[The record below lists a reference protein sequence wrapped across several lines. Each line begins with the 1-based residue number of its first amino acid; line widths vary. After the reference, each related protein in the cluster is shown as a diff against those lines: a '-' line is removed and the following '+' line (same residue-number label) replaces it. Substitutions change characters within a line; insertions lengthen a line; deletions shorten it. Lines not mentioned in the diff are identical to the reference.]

1 MRRLVVGGVSA
12 VTLAG
17 VGVVGLSVPASATST
32 FSVTRLAGPDR
43 FATAAAIA
51 AAAYP
56 KGAATVILASGLAA
70 NISDSLAASYLAGQ
84 LNGGAG
90 APILLTNPTSLP
102 ASTTAALKSL
112 GATNVIVVGGSAAVA
127 DSVIATLSA
136 APYNLSVTR
145 VAGPNRFATSMA
157 LDTVVGDMTV
167 GTAGGSTAAG
177 PTTVT
182 TNGVTLSSSAAVPG
196 GTVTG
201 ILANPSSVSALT
213 VSGAG
218 LTNQALTVNAT
229 TGAFSFV
236 VPASTPAG
244 ASTLVFTTTA
254 ANGTGNTQGTTVLTI
269 NPANGSTV
277 SGQKFAIVA
286 DGQNANLVD
295 SLGAAPVA
303 FADHF
308 PILLVNGP
316 TGTLS
321 PAQLAFLKSEGIS
334 SDVLVVGGTAAVGTA
349 VYAQLTA
356 NGQTPI
362 NVAGTNRSATSMA
375 LADFAI
381 NNFGFST
388 TTFDIASGD
397 QGHLIDSLSGGP
409 YGGTRTP
416 PAPTLITASVTDPG
430 SVTAFATEHAG
441 TEQSAVIFGGTAA
454 VASTVKADI
463 IAAGQTAAPLTAG
476 SVTVT
481 TSSTPIGG
489 TVAGAVTTPALVKS
503 VTVSGCGLASAPV
516 SFNSTTG
523 AFSITLPASQ
533 GAGNCT
539 LTFTA
544 TLINGTML
552 TSTASVAVTAPTVV
566 VPTSGPTTGLGTPP
580 TAGEDAPVLVS
591 AAITANNF
599 KGLAP
604 SIVQFTF
611 SQPVTP
617 NAKDLADFSLQG
629 YNVARP
635 PANPLSVSEDAS
647 NPNVIDASYPPS
659 VDVASYTIAVVSND
673 ASPAVKGNSGLG
685 NGLAAPLG
693 SVTLS
698 GSSGPSSTT
707 EGSTTAPDLVSASVN
722 PANNKQVF
730 FTFDKPV
737 ESVLNG
743 TGFGYNSVP
752 GTTKSVGATVT
763 AGSDTVVATFTGSAA
778 LASNFFVDQ
787 GAVKGAATGASG
799 LNPTGAIDSSGLF
812 LNAVTPVTG
821 NAFEYNFVFN
831 QTVKAGPAADYK
843 VFLNNATELSGH
855 NVVATNGNTVTV
867 DFSPLLNAANAADV
881 TLGAVV
887 SGAAHNVPSS
897 LVNDVSVEAITGLL
911 VNGGVTDGPDLQSAT
926 ANAAAR
932 TVTYTFNQPV
942 AAIVPGAFFVINAAG
957 APTFANS
964 IAVQGDTI
972 VATYGPA
979 IDTAVGAGVTNP
991 TGAEAGNTL
1000 PGVVNATGEVNAPG
1014 DVTLA
1019 P

>member
-32 FSVTRLAGPDR
+32 FSVSRLAGPDR

-51 AAAYP
+51 TAAYP

-102 ASTTAALKSL
+102 ASTIAALKTL
-112 GATNVIVVGGSAAVA
+112 GATHVIVVGGSAAVA
-127 DSVIATLSA
+127 DSIIATLSA
-136 APYNLSVTR
+136 GPYNLSVTR

-157 LDTVVGDMTV
+157 LDTVSGHMTV
-167 GTAGGSTAAG
+167 GTAGGASPAAAAS
-177 PTTVT
+177 T
-182 TNGVTLSSSAAVPG
+182 TNGVTLTNPAVVPG
-196 GTVTG
+196 GTVNG

-218 LTNQALTVNAT
+218 LANQALTVNAT

-236 VPASTPAG
+236 VPSNTPAG
-244 ASTLVFTTTA
+244 ADTLVFTATPSNGTA
-254 ANGTGNTQGTTVLTI
+254 ATQGTVVLTV

-295 SLGAAPVA
+295 SLGSAPVA
-303 FADHF
+303 FANHF

-316 TGTLS
+316 MGTLS
-321 PAQLAFLKSEGIS
+321 AAQLAFLKSEGIS
-334 SDVLVVGGTAAVGTA
+334 SDVLVVGGTAAVGTQ
-349 VYAQLTA
+349 VYSQLVN

-388 TTFDIASGD
+388 TTFDIASGA

-430 SVTAFATEHAG
+430 NVTAFASEHAG

-454 VASTVKADI
+454 VDTTVRI
-463 IAAGQTAAPLTAG
+463 EVTAAGQVAAPLTAG
-476 SVTVT
+476 SVTTTT
-481 TSSTPIGG
+481 TSVPIGG
-489 TVAGAVTTPALVKS
+489 TVSGLVTTPALVKT
-503 VTVSGCGLASAPV
+503 VTVSGCGLSSAPV
-516 SFNSTTG
+516 TFSSTTG
-523 AFSITLPASQ
+523 AFVFTIPSTQ
-533 GAGNCT
+533 GAGTCT
-539 LTFTA
+539 LTYTA
-544 TLINGTML
+544 TLLSGATL
-552 TSTASVAVTAPTVV
+552 TSTASITVTTPVPV
-566 VPTSGPTTGLGTPP
+566 VPVSGATTGLGTPP
-580 TAGEDAPVLVS
+580 VAGEDAPVLTG

-599 KGLAP
+599 KGLSP

-617 NAKDLADFSLQG
+617 NKADLADFALQG
-629 YNVARP
+629 YNVGRP
-635 PANPLSVSEDAS
+635 SAHPISVSEDAA
-647 NPNVIDASYPPS
+647 NPNVIDAAYPPS
-659 VDVASYTIAVVSND
+659 VDVASYTIAVVDND
-673 ASPAVKGNSGLG
+673 ATPAVRGNSGVGAGLG
-685 NGLAAPLG
+685 APLG
-693 SVTLS
+693 SVPLS
-698 GSSGPSSTT
+698 GSTGPSSTT
-707 EGSTTAPDLVSASVN
+707 TGSTTAPDLVSATVN
-722 PANNKQVF
+722 PANNHQVF
-730 FTFDKPV
+730 YTFDKPV
-737 ESVLNG
+737 ESITNP
-743 TGFGYNSVP
+743 TGFGYNKVP
-752 GTTKSVGATVT
+752 GIVGSISAALTP
-763 AGSDTVVATFTGSAA
+763 GSDTVTATFAGSAA

-787 GAVKGAATGASG
+787 GAVQGAAAGSGGA
-799 LNPTGAIDSSGLF
+799 NPTGAVDTSGLY
-812 LNAVTPVTG
+812 LTGITPVSG

-831 QTVKAGPAADYK
+831 QAVGAGPASDYQL
-843 VFLNNATELSGH
+843 FLNNASEISGST
-855 NVVATNGNTVTV
+855 VVATNGNTVTV
-867 DFSPLLNAANAADV
+867 DFSPTLTAANAADV

-887 SGAAHNVPSS
+887 KGAAHNIPSG
-897 LVNDVSVEAITGLL
+897 LVNDVSAAPISGLL
-911 VNGGVTDGPDLQSAT
+911 VNGGLTDGPDLQSAVANT
-926 ANAAAR
+926 ALR
-932 TVTYTFNQPV
+932 TVTYTFNQ
-942 AAIVPGAFFVINAAG
+942 AITFPKASAYFVINAAG
-957 APTFANS
+957 APTFAS
-964 IAVQGDTI
+964 SVAVQGDTA
-972 VATYGPA
+972 VATFGAA

-991 TGAEAGNTL
+991 RGLEAGNNST
-1000 PGVVNATGEVNAPG
+1000 GAFNANFEANAPG